1 MKQISSVLLK
11 EWDRVCRM
19 LRNSGYDLSK
29 IKITVDVDRDN
40 PNGHSRNQVA
50 N

>member
-11 EWDRVCRM
+11 EWDRVCSM

-29 IKITVDVDRDN
+29 IKITVDVGRYN
-40 PNGHSRNQVA
+40 PNSRNQV
-50 N
+50 

>member
-1 MKQISSVLLK
+1 MKQISGVLLK
-11 EWDRVCRM
+11 EWDRACKM

-29 IKITVDVDRDN
+29 IKITEDVDRYN
-40 PNGHSRNQVA
+40 PNGYSRNQVV